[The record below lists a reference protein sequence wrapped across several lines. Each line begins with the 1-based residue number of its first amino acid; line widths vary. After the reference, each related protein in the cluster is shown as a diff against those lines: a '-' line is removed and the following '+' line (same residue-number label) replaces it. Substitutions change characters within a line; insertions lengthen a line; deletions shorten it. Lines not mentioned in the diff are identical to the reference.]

1 MFLRYWEFM
10 KKIKK
15 FLYWTSSFIVSS
27 SVISIAISC
36 GNEEDQKYEIES
48 STTFPLRFASHGD
61 SELRLKL
68 RENHSFEDT
77 KAITNE
83 NNEIKR
89 VINEVNKII
98 NKDVLSKNKL
108 VYKTN
113 NKLIPYIDESKS
125 TYKKTFTVK
134 IYGRDVTF
142 KLNSISSALD
152 LGDYGK
158 EGGNESLYA
167 SNLNSVDT
175 SVTFIYDAY
184 VNGKKVSNL
193 AGLSGK
199 VKNQSQIT
207 NPIGNFDI
215 DFGPE
220 HFVSTNLNF
229 QEPELE
235 QKSFKASIKSA
246 SDGDTFEV
254 IANETKSIGGKI
266 SVQKGQSYRI
276 RLMGIDTPE
285 KGITKP
291 QGYVKAAPFEYAFAL
306 RSSEFAEKVKKQY
319 GNDILVAF
327 VDGKDA
333 FGRVTAEIMF
343 GPEYKY
349 SYNSEI
355 LRAGLTLPLANDTWE
370 TEFILKNKSSFIYRL
385 YPEMYKA
392 AKYAQENQKG
402 FYKYFDT
409 PDELTTFIWLFK
421 QNNSYDPFYDNV
433 QGKSKISKYVKN

>member
-1 MFLRYWEFM
+1 M
-10 KKIKK
+10 
-15 FLYWTSSFIVSS
+15 
-27 SVISIAISC
+27 A
-36 GNEEDQKYEIES
+36 
-48 STTFPLRFASHGD
+48 
-61 SELRLKL
+61 
-68 RENHSFEDT
+68 
-77 KAITNE
+77 
-83 NNEIKR
+83 
-89 VINEVNKII
+89 
-98 NKDVLSKNKL
+98 
-108 VYKTN
+108 
-113 NKLIPYIDESKS
+113 
-125 TYKKTFTVK
+125 
-134 IYGRDVTF
+134 RDVTF
-142 KLNSISSALD
+142 KLNSISSGLD

-158 EGGNESLYA
+158 EGSEESLYA
-167 SNLNSVDT
+167 RTLNSVDT

-285 KGITKP
+285 KGITKL

-306 RSSEFAEKVKKQY
+306 RSSEFAEKIKEQY
-319 GNDILVAF
+319 GSDILVAF

-355 LRAGLTLPLANDTWE
+355 LRAGLTL
-370 TEFILKNKSSFIYRL
+370 
-385 YPEMYKA
+385 
-392 AKYAQENQKG
+392 
-402 FYKYFDT
+402 
-409 PDELTTFIWLFK
+409 LF
-421 QNNSYDPFYDNV
+421 S
-433 QGKSKISKYVKN
+433 